1 MSPRDPL
8 LSADEVAEGLT
19 TIASWSLVNGRLHR
33 EFEFRDFA
41 AAFAFMER
49 VAPIAEGLDHH
60 PDWCNSWNR
69 VTIDITSHDSGGP
82 TDRCFRL
89 ARGIDAVIDT

>member
-8 LSADEVAEGLT
+8 LTAAELEQRLVEVPKWRF
-19 TIASWSLVNGRLHR
+19 IDGRLHR
-33 EFEFRDFA
+33 EFTFVDFD
-41 AAFAFMER
+41 AAFAFMGR
-49 VAPIAEGLDHH
+49 VATIANDLDHH

-69 VTIDITSHDSGGP
+69 VIVDITSHDSGGP

-89 ARGIDAVIDT
+89 ARAIDELVDR